1 MHTVIARGCPHLR
14 EDSNPSPV
22 TDHLSVLEH
31 VTVHFEHEGV
41 STVGLNPVGSG
52 PITVQGPGTQQQSAC
67 LVHTRLPS
75 LSLSLAQQRKRN
87 ISRGPFGNLTT
98 LEKFFLLLLLHLHL
112 YKEAAQATGGCL
124 EVRGHHPWEMILLYP
139 VSPGDRT

>member
-75 LSLSLAQQRKRN
+75 LSLSLARSAEKEKHKQRSLR
-87 ISRGPFGNLTT
+87 
-98 LEKFFLLLLLHLHL
+98 
-112 YKEAAQATGGCL
+112 
-124 EVRGHHPWEMILLYP
+124 
-139 VSPGDRT
+139 